1 MHHLIPFFIYEQY
14 RSGRLDGR
22 LQAVTLFLD
31 ISGFSAMTQTLIQHG
46 RDGAETLA
54 QMINHVFEPIISAIY
69 AHGGFVILFAGDGLT
84 VVFPRDDA
92 DTAVSACHAAQTIAQ
107 IFIDQP
113 IQSTRLGDFM
123 LTIRQGL
130 SVGEVEWGI
139 IESETRKTYFFRG
152 EAITGCAHAG
162 HQAAG
167 GDIVLDNQLLA
178 LLPPTAITCQ
188 PVAGAYARLT
198 RFNPAVSPAVD
209 LTYLDQWGDTAVSAL
224 IAARFFPPTLWQMPQ
239 HAELRYAVT
248 VFVSFAGADDFFT
261 LNYFIARVMNI
272 CDRFGGFFVE
282 TDFGD
287 KGDFFLVYFGAPVAH
302 ENDIKRALDFV
313 LALKTE
319 LPDHSITWRAGL
331 TAGLVYAGYVG
342 TAVRDKY
349 TCMGSIV
356 NLAARLM
363 MHAQW
368 GEVLVSRE
376 VAIHPAFDFIS
387 LGKSTF
393 KGFAQP
399 LPVYQLLGNT
409 AAERVFPQKLVGRE
423 PELRQMLAFAQ
434 PLLANRQAGIVRV
447 FGDAGIGK
455 SHLVYT
461 FSQLLGV
468 RVRWL
473 SGQTDPI
480 LREPLNPFVYL
491 LKRYFGQTNGASE
504 AENKANFTRRFDDL
518 LTTLLQ
524 LPDTRA
530 LQHELTR
537 TKSFLGAL
545 LGLHWPDSLYER
557 LTAQGRYRNTF
568 IAIAT
573 LLQAECRQQPIVLK
587 LEDGHSLDEASKEFL
602 PFLTRRVAGLPLL
615 LVITSRYHDNG
626 EPPAY
631 AMAPGTPELSIGLQP
646 LSDSALQDMTHDVLG
661 MATDDR
667 LHRLLVEK
675 SEANPFFIQQILYF
689 LQENNLVQIRANNNR
704 PMVVLTAHA
713 ADLPPTLQRLLVAR
727 LDRLPPAVK
736 QVVQTAAVL
745 GREFDSRLLP
755 LILQRDL
762 DEEMKV
768 AEQEQIWTVLNAM
781 TYIFKHGLLR
791 DAAYEMQLRAHLR
804 PLHFLAGVY
813 GEQLYALNLPIYY
826 GTLAYH
832 YESAFLLGEPAAHDK
847 ASHYLQAA
855 GHHALKNFEH
865 QVAINYFNR
874 ALALTPVNDLTGQ
887 FHLLLARETAHDMQ
901 GNREAQ
907 AGDLGELAGL
917 SRQLTLTDQAI
928 VALRQA
934 NYSEATG
941 NYELTSKQ
949 AETAVALAQQTG
961 DQNLAAEGYGIA
973 GLALWRLGRLSLAQA
988 QFQAGVRIATD
999 CANLKLLA
1007 HCLHGLGNVAYFQK
1021 DHAVAR
1027 SYYQQA
1033 LTIRRELGDRYGEE
1047 LSLNNLGVVAWSQGD
1062 TLAAQAYHTQNLSF
1076 CREIGDRRGEG
1087 MSFSNLGHV
1096 AMDKG
1101 DHVAA
1106 KMYFEQSLAIRREV
1120 GDSYGEAISL
1130 NELGA
1135 VAMIQGNLTL
1145 AEAYYRQA
1153 LTIRLGLNQP
1163 YHLVEDWAGLARLKL
1178 AQNDPE
1184 TAWQYGQQV
1193 LKHLRVNPGLEGAID
1208 PLRAF
1213 HFIWVVL
1220 RELAR
1225 REAANWVLQLAAQIM
1240 QVYLDKNPDPGLQ
1253 AMYLRQPHH
1262 SALWAGW
1269 QDLET
1274 LPNNRAANRF
1284 L

>member
-14 RSGRLDGR
+14 RSGKLDGR
-22 LQAVTLFLD
+22 LRAVTLFLD

-54 QMINHVFEPIISAIY
+54 HMINQVFEPIIGAIY

-84 VVFPRDDA
+84 VVFPHDDVE
-92 DTAVSACHAAQTIAQ
+92 TAVSGCHAAQAIAQ

-113 IQSTRLGDFM
+113 IQSTRLGDFV

-152 EAITGCAHAG
+152 EAITGCAHAE

-178 LLPPTAITCQ
+178 LLPPATITCQ
-188 PVAGAYARLT
+188 PLAGPYARLT
-198 RFNPAVSPAVD
+198 HLNTAVSPAVD
-209 LTYLDQWGDTAVSAL
+209 LTYLDQWRDTAVAAL
-224 IAARFFPPTLWQMPQ
+224 IAARFFPPALWQMPQ
-239 HAELRYAVT
+239 QAELRYAVT
-248 VFVSFAGADDFFT
+248 LFVSFAGANDFYT

-302 ENDIKRALDFV
+302 ENDVKRALDFV

-319 LPDHSITWRAGL
+319 LPDHTFTWRAGL

-349 TCMGSIV
+349 TCMGSTV

-376 VAIHPAFDFIS
+376 VAIHPAFDFAS

-399 LPVYQLLGNT
+399 VPVYQLLGNT

-434 PLLANRQAGIVRV
+434 PLLANRQVGIVRI

-461 FSQLLGV
+461 FSQLLGA

-480 LREPLNPFVYL
+480 LREPLNPFIYI

-504 AENKANFTRRFDDL
+504 ANNKANFIRRFDDL
-518 LTTLLQ
+518 LTTLAQ
-524 LPDTRA
+524 MPDTRA
-530 LQHELTR
+530 LQNELTR

-568 IAIAT
+568 IAITT
-573 LLQAECRQQPIVLK
+573 LLQAECLQQPVVLK
-587 LEDGHSLDEASKEFL
+587 LEDVQLLDDASKEFL
-602 PFLTRRVAGLPLL
+602 LFLTQQAAASPLL
-615 LVITSRYHDNG
+615 LVFTSRYLDNG
-626 EPPAY
+626 QPPAY
-631 AMAPGTPELSIGLQP
+631 VMAPNTPELSIGLQP
-646 LSDSALQDMTHDVLG
+646 LPASALQDMTHDVLG
-661 MATDDR
+661 MATDNR
-667 LHRLLVEK
+667 LQRLLVEK
-675 SEANPFFIQQILYF
+675 SEANPFFVQQILYF
-689 LQENNLVQIRANNNR
+689 LQENNLVQKEIIDGQPVAT
-704 PMVVLTAHA
+704 LTAYA
-713 ADLPPTLQRLLVAR
+713 VDLPPTLTRLLVAR
-727 LDRLPPAVK
+727 LDRLPPSVK
-736 QVVQTAAVL
+736 EVVQTAAVL
-745 GREFDSRLLP
+745 GREFDSRLLS

-762 DEEMKV
+762 SEELKV
-768 AEQEQIWTVLNAM
+768 AEQEQIWTVLNAL

-804 PLHFLAGVY
+804 PLHYLAAVY
-813 GEQLYALNLPIYY
+813 GEQLYALNSPIYY

-832 YESAFLLGEPAAHDK
+832 YEAAFLMGQTEAHHK
-847 ASHYLQAA
+847 AVHYLQAA
-855 GHHALKNFEH
+855 GQQALKNFEH
-865 QVAINYFNR
+865 QVAIHYFNR
-874 ALALTPVNDLTGQ
+874 ALALTPVTDLTGQ

-907 AGDLGELAGL
+907 AGDLEDLAGL
-917 SRQLTLTDQAI
+917 SRQLALTDQVI
-928 VALRQA
+928 VVLRQA
-934 NYSEATG
+934 NYSEAIG
-941 NYELTSKQ
+941 NYELASRQ
-949 AETAVALAQQTG
+949 AETAVTLAQQTG
-961 DQNLAAEGYGIA
+961 NQNLVAEGFGIW
-973 GLALWRLGRLSLAQA
+973 GVALWRLGRLSSAQA
-988 QFQAGVRIATD
+988 QFQVSARLAKES
-999 CANLKLLA
+999 ANLKLVA
-1007 HCLHGLGNVAYFQK
+1007 HCLHGLGNIAYFQR
-1021 DHAVAR
+1021 DHVVAR
-1027 SYYQQA
+1027 NYYQQA
-1033 LTIRRELGDRYGEE
+1033 LAIRQEIGDRYGEE
-1047 LSLNNLGVVAWSQGD
+1047 LSLNNLGVVALSQGD
-1062 TLAAQAYHTQNLSF
+1062 TMAAQTYHAQTLSF

-1087 MSFSNLGHV
+1087 TSFSNLGHV
-1096 AMDKG
+1096 AMDRG
-1101 DHVAA
+1101 DHAAA
-1106 KMYFEQSLAIRREV
+1106 KLHFEQSLAIRREV

-1135 VAMIQGNLTL
+1135 VTMIQGNLTL

-1163 YHLVEDWAGLARLKL
+1163 HHLVEDWAGLARLKL

-1184 TAWQYGQQV
+1184 AAWQYGQQV
-1193 LKHLRVNPGLEGAID
+1193 LEHLRVNPGLEGAID
-1208 PLRAF
+1208 PLRTF
-1213 HFIWVVL
+1213 HFMWVVL

-1225 REAANWVLQLAAQIM
+1225 REAAYWVLQLAAQIM
-1240 QVYLDKNPDPGLQ
+1240 QAYLDKNPDPRLQ
-1253 AMYLRQPHH
+1253 AMYLRQPRH
-1262 SALWAGW
+1262 SVLWAGW
-1269 QDLET
+1269 QDF
-1274 LPNNRAANRF
+1274 RDAS
-1284 L
+1284 

>member
-1 MHHLIPFFIYEQY
+1 MHHLIPYFIYEQY
-14 RSGRLDGR
+14 RSGKLDGR
-22 LQAVTLFLD
+22 LRAVTLFLD

-46 RDGAETLA
+46 RNGAETLA
-54 QMINHVFEPIISAIY
+54 QMINHVFEPIIDAIY

-84 VVFPRDDA
+84 VVFPHDDI
-92 DTAVSACHAAQTIAQ
+92 DTAVSACHVAQTIAQ

-113 IQSTRLGDFM
+113 IQSTRLGDFV

-139 IESETRKTYFFRG
+139 IESEARKTYFFRG
-152 EAITGCAHAG
+152 EAITGCAHAE
-162 HQAAG
+162 HQAAS
-167 GDIVLDNQLLA
+167 GDIVVDNQLLA
-178 LLPPTAITCQ
+178 LLPPDTITCQ
-188 PVAGAYARLT
+188 SLAGPYARLT
-198 RFNPAVSPAVD
+198 GLNPAVFTAVD
-209 LTYLDQWGDTAVSAL
+209 RTYLDQWRDTAVSAL
-224 IAARFFPPTLWQMPQ
+224 IAAQFFPPALWQMPQ
-239 HAELRYAVT
+239 QGELRYAVT
-248 VFVSFAGADDFFT
+248 LFVSFAGANDFFT
-261 LNYFIARVMNI
+261 LNYYIARIMTI

-302 ENDIKRALDFV
+302 ENDVKRALDFV

-319 LPDHSITWRAGL
+319 MPDHSFTWRAGL

-376 VAIHPAFDFIS
+376 VAIHPAFDFAS

-399 LPVYQLLGNT
+399 IPVYRLLGNT

-423 PELRQMLAFAQ
+423 PELHQILTFAR
-434 PLLANRQAGIVRV
+434 PLLANWQAGVVTIY
-447 FGDAGIGK
+447 GDAGIGK

-461 FSQLLGV
+461 FSQLLGT
-468 RVRWL
+468 RVRWF

-480 LREPLNPFVYL
+480 LREPLNPFVYIL
-491 LKRYFGQTNGASE
+491 NRYFGQINGASE
-504 AENKANFTRRFDDL
+504 DDNKANFNRRFDDL
-518 LTTLLQ
+518 LTTLDQ
-524 LPDTRA
+524 LPDTHA
-530 LQHELTR
+530 LQNELTR

-557 LTAQGRYRNTF
+557 LAAQGRYRNTF

-573 LLQAECRQQPIVLK
+573 LLQAECRQQPVVLK
-587 LEDGHSLDEASKEFL
+587 LEDGHSLDEASNEFL
-602 PFLTRRVAGLPLL
+602 PFLTRYAAGLPLL
-615 LVITSRYHDNG
+615 IVINSRYQDNG
-626 EPPAY
+626 APPTY
-631 AMAPGTPELSIGLQP
+631 VIAPGTPELSIDLQP
-646 LSDSALQDMTHDVLG
+646 LSTSALKDMTQEVLG

-675 SEANPFFIQQILYF
+675 SEANPFFVQQILYF
-689 LQENNLVQIRANNNR
+689 LQENNLVQIRTSDER
-704 PMVVLTAHA
+704 SIVVLTAHA
-713 ADLPPTLQRLLVAR
+713 TDLPPTLHGLLVAR
-727 LDRLPPAVK
+727 LDRLPPSVK
-736 QVVQTAAVL
+736 EVVQTAAVL
-745 GREFDSRLLP
+745 GREFDSRLLS

-762 DEEMKV
+762 SEEMKV
-768 AEQEQIWTVLNAM
+768 AEQEQIWTDLNALM
-781 TYIFKHGLLR
+781 YIFKHGLLR
-791 DAAYEMQLRAHLR
+791 DAAYEMQLRTHLR
-804 PLHFLAGVY
+804 LLHYLAAVY

-826 GTLAYH
+826 GTLAHH
-832 YESAFLLGEPAAHDK
+832 YEAAFLLGQTEAHHK
-847 ASHYLQAA
+847 ANHYLQA
-855 GHHALKNFEH
+855 GGQHALKNFEH

-874 ALALTPVNDLTGQ
+874 ALALAPANDLAGQ
-887 FHLLLARETAHDMQ
+887 FYLLLARETAHDMQ

-917 SRQLTLTDQAI
+917 SRQLTLIDQVI

-934 NYSEATG
+934 NYGEATG
-941 NYELTSKQ
+941 NYELASKQ
-949 AETAVALAQQTG
+949 AETAVTLSQQIG
-961 DQNLAAEGYGIA
+961 DQTLAAEGYSIWGV
-973 GLALWRLGRLSLAQA
+973 ALWRLGHLALAQA
-988 QFQAGVRIATD
+988 QFHAGVQIARES
-999 CANLKLLA
+999 ANMKLLA
-1007 HCLHGLGNVAYFQK
+1007 HCLHGLGNVAYFQR

-1027 SYYQQA
+1027 NYYQQA
-1033 LTIRRELGDRYGEE
+1033 LSIRREIGDRYGEE

-1096 AMDKG
+1096 AMGKE
-1101 DHVAA
+1101 DHTAA

-1135 VAMIQGNLTL
+1135 VTMAQGNLML

-1153 LTIRLGLNQP
+1153 LAIRLGLNQP

-1178 AQNDPE
+1178 AQNDLE
-1184 TAWQYGQQV
+1184 LSWQYGEQV
-1193 LKHLRVNPGLEGAID
+1193 LEHLRVNPGLEGTID
-1208 PLRAF
+1208 PLRTF
-1213 HFIWVVL
+1213 HFIWGVL

-1225 REAANWVLQLAAQIM
+1225 REAAHWVLQLAAQIM
-1240 QVYLDKNPDPGLQ
+1240 QAYLDKNHDLGLQ
-1253 AMYLRQPHH
+1253 AMYLQQPHH
-1262 SALWAGW
+1262 RVLWAAW
-1269 QDLET
+1269 QDLKD
-1274 LPNNRAANRF
+1274 AA
-1284 L
+1284 